1 MSVAEF
7 LLNGG
12 YCPMNG
18 GDISLNPSSSALL
31 KSTFVVALLH
41 QRHLLLFNLT
51 FIRQLTDCVLKKNVS
66 HVSITFLVLS
76 FSLLIGGI
84 LSLII
89 GLRYDEFIWIS
100 PYITILDSLLLGIA
114 VLVSLYFT
122 RYLADRT
129 NRVLLMLL
137 LSFGLMLGV
146 GIIAFI
152 AFFFANPTAFFY
164 TDNRTITYLL
174 INLLFFISINIITS
188 GFVIF
193 QKTVLAKE
201 KALNEEKG
209 LKTQMELKLLASKI
223 NPHFLFNSL
232 NLMVSLLSE
241 PDKAETAL
249 INLSEILRY
258 QLDFSDAQTVS
269 LGSEL
274 SVVEKYLAIQQMRF
288 GEKLTYQIDCHCEG
302 QIPPLI
308 IQPLVENCI
317 KHNID
322 AAEHLNINLKITNDS
337 DRVVI
342 YVLDSQAELSP
353 DMLDKGVGLTVTKKR
368 VEHLGG
374 TFIIKNGGIEISFK
388 S

>member
-1 MSVAEF
+1 LF
-7 LLNGG
+7 DHWGYGLNK
-12 YCPMNG
+12 NF
-18 GDISLNPSSSALL
+18 SRV
-31 KSTFVVALLH
+31 FV
-41 QRHLLLFNLT
+41 
-51 FIRQLTDCVLKKNVS
+51 I
-66 HVSITFLVLS
+66 FLVLL

-100 PYITILDSLLLGIA
+100 PYITILDSISLGIA
-114 VLVSLYFT
+114 VLISLYFT
-122 RYLADRT
+122 RYLAVRT
-129 NRVLLMLL
+129 NNVSLLLL
-137 LSFGLMLGV
+137 LSFGLMLGA
-146 GIIAFI
+146 GIITFI
-152 AFFFANPTAFFY
+152 IFFIINPTAFFY
-164 TDNRTITYLL
+164 SDNRTITYLL

-193 QKTVLAKE
+193 QQTVLAKE
-201 KALNEEKG
+201 KALAEEKG
-209 LKTQMELKLLASKI
+209 LKTQMELKLLSSKI

-269 LGSEL
+269 VDSEL
-274 SVVEKYLAIQQMRF
+274 SVAEKYLSIQQMRF
-288 GEKLTYQIDCHCEG
+288 GEKLTYQIDCHAKG

-322 AAEHLNINLKITNDS
+322 STGHLHIDLKIENDAGQ
-337 DRVVI
+337 VVI
-342 YVLDSQAELSP
+342 SVLDSQAKLNPE
-353 DMLDKGVGLTVTKKR
+353 MLDQGVGLTVTKRR

-374 TFIIKNGGIEISFK
+374 TFLIKNGGIEISFK